1 MLTNSIS
8 LLQRERESAEG
19 LRKKKKKK
27 RKKRRSRKKSRHAD
41 DSDSSSSYTSTS
53 GSSRDPWLKHKAK
66 FLAEEKARIIEKWK
80 KEAQEEAERN
90 RWDRRLWRY
99 FESMGG
105 HIAVKLF
112 VVFAWMESF
121 IGNLPLTIG
130 AIALASANLGVDWFK
145 FAEENLSSCEVR
157 LILKFCWTLVA

>member
-1 MLTNSIS
+1 M
-8 LLQRERESAEG
+8 
-19 LRKKKKKK
+19 K
-27 RKKRRSRKKSRHAD
+27 R
-41 DSDSSSSYTSTS
+41 
-53 GSSRDPWLKHKAK
+53 KAK

-80 KEAQEEAERN
+80 KEAQEEAEHN
-90 RWDRRLWRY
+90 RWDRRLGRY
-99 FESMGG
+99 FKSMGG

-145 FAEENLSSCEVR
+145 FAEENLSTCEPVHFHSKQCSFPEVGSPV
-157 LILKFCWTLVA
+157 LSIFIEFAGFVEKIISHLFFF